1 MNVCV
6 GALIIR
12 EMFQISDDEMVKNLM
27 LDPRYQYA
35 LHTTSFDEQP
45 MSDKTL
51 SRFRKR
57 CYDYEQETGVDLLH
71 GCVTGLSEKIAEMMK
86 VNPRIRR
93 MDSMMV
99 ETELISLNK
108 DYDNIPLDDS
118 SRIWGK
124 VIDTLHCQK

>member
-12 EMFQISDDEMVKNLM
+12 EMFQISDDEMVENLM
-27 LDPRYQYA
+27 LDPRYQYT

-57 CYDYEQETGVDLLH
+57 CYDY
-71 GCVTGLSEKIAEMMK
+71 
-86 VNPRIRR
+86 
-93 MDSMMV
+93 
-99 ETELISLNK
+99 
-108 DYDNIPLDDS
+108 DNIPLDDS

-124 VIDTLHCQK
+124 VIDTLHC